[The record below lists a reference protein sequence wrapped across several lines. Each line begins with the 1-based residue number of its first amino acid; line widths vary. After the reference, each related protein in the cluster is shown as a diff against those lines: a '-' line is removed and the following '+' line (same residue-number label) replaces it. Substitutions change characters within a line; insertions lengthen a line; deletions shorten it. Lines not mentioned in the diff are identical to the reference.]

1 MAPVNIPQATAW
13 AQKALEVAQKAEGES
28 KVASEA
34 RLECQN
40 VIAVVLFN
48 LGMLNELNN
57 EHGKAQSHYEHALEM
72 SKAVGMNE
80 GVMEAQEALKRLKS
94 QPPRS

>member
-1 MAPVNIPQATAW
+1 MNNLSSLFASMAPVNIPQATAW

-28 KVASEA
+28 KVASEE

-48 LGMLNELNN
+48 LGMLNEVTTTIFVLLPSPVN
-57 EHGKAQSHYEHALEM
+57 
-72 SKAVGMNE
+72 
-80 GVMEAQEALKRLKS
+80 
-94 QPPRS
+94 